1 MNLENLVAIAGMPGI
16 YKVIT
21 NKGGGLIVEDLKDK
35 KRQFVSS
42 RQGAITPLKTIFIF
56 VENTE
61 EESTALE
68 NIYRAMLEQV
78 ETKPVPAVK
87 SADKEIKSYF
97 YEVYPDLDKDRVYVS
112 DMKKMLKWFIY
123 LNDLGLLSL
132 VDEVVEEETVAEEM
146 PAAVEEVVAEVVE
159 TEAVVEEVK
168 PKKAAAKKKKED

>member
-61 EESTALE
+61 EESTPLE
-68 NIYRAMLEQV
+68 NIYRAMLEQI

-87 SADKEIKSYF
+87 AADKDIKTYF
-97 YEVYPDLDKDRVYVS
+97 YEVYPNLDKDRVYVS

-132 VDEVVEEETVAEEM
+132 IDDVVEEEATPVAEEV
-146 PAAVEEVVAEVVE
+146 PVAEVVE
-159 TEAVVEEVK
+159 TEAVVEVK
-168 PKKAAAKKKKED
+168 PKKAAAKKKKEDA